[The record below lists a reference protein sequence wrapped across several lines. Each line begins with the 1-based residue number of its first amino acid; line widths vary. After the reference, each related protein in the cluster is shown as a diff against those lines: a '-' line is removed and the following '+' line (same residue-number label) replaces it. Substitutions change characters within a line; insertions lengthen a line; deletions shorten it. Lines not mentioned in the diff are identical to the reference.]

1 MNLRDLNR
9 YHMKIGIV
17 CYPTFGGSGVV
28 ATELGLGLAD
38 RGHDVHFIT
47 YKRPVRLTSFHA
59 NVYFHEVTSM
69 EYPLF
74 EYAPYETSLAGKLV
88 DVIRFEKLDIL
99 HVHYAI
105 PHAAVAFMTKQILKS
120 LGINIPIVTT
130 LHGTDITLVGAD
142 ASFASVVQ
150 FSINESDGV
159 TAVSE
164 QLRQETLNA
173 FKITTDI
180 QVIYNFIDFNRFR
193 KINKDHFRKAIAPE
207 GEKIL
212 VHISNFRKV
221 KRVQDVINIFAQV
234 APKINSK
241 LLLIGDG
248 PERSYMEELCRSYSL
263 CGEIR
268 FLGKQ
273 EAVEELL
280 AIADLFILP
289 SENESFGLAA
299 LEAMACEVPVI
310 SSNAGGLPEV
320 NIDGVTGYMCEV
332 GDVDG
337 MAARCI
343 ELLSDPEKLSTFGKN
358 AYQQARRFD
367 ITAIL
372 PQYENYYQEIINRTH
387 NH

>member
-1 MNLRDLNR
+1 
-9 YHMKIGIV
+9 MKIGIV

-47 YKRPVRLTSFHA
+47 YERPVRLTSFHA

-69 EYPLF
+69 VYPLF
-74 EYAPYETSLAGKLV
+74 DYAPYETSLAGKLV

-105 PHAAVAFMTKQILKS
+105 PHAAVAYMTKQILKS
-120 LGINIPIVTT
+120 MGIHIPIVTT
-130 LHGTDITLVGAD
+130 LHGTDITLVGTD
-142 ASFASVVQ
+142 SSFASVVE
-150 FSINESDGV
+150 FSINQSDGV

-164 QLRQETLNA
+164 QLKKETIEA
-173 FKITTDI
+173 FNIQRDI
-180 QVIYNFIDFNRFR
+180 RVIYNFIDFKRFR
-193 KINKDHFRKAIAPE
+193 RVNKDHFRKAIAPE

-234 APKINSK
+234 APKIPTK

-248 PERSYMEELCRSYSL
+248 PERSYMEELCRSYKL

-320 NIDGVTGYMCEV
+320 NIDGETGYLCNI
-332 GDVDG
+332 GDVDS

-343 ELLSDPEKLSTFGKN
+343 ELLSDTEKLNTFRKN
-358 AYQQARRFD
+358 AYNQARRFD
-367 ITAIL
+367 IKNIL
-372 PQYENYYQEIINRTH
+372 PQYEDYYREIIEVGNEY
-387 NH
+387 ND